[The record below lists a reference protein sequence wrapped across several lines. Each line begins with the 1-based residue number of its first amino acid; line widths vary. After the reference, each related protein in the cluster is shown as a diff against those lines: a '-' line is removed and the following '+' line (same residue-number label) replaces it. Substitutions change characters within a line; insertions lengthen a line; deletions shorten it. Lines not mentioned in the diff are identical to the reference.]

1 MFTLKTLLIF
11 AILLIAIIERGHTQL
26 FGNRYSSF
34 AQSGG
39 GRNRALHKVGVV
51 EKLDS
56 LIDQKLD
63 TLGQLNTIG
72 RSALVS
78 SLLEYLIDFSS
89 LNIFSLH

>member
-11 AILLIAIIERGHTQL
+11 AILLIVIIERGHTQL

-39 GRNRALHKVGVV
+39 ERNQALHKVGVV

-63 TLGQLNTIG
+63 TLGQLNAIG
-72 RSALVS
+72 RPALAS

-89 LNIFSLH
+89 PNIFSLH